1 MTTRRAARTAAT
13 SAEEKATARREL
25 AERLHN
31 SITEQVSALVDSASW
46 RAYLDHMAAFHSYS
60 TGRVAVF
67 DPANSETQEWRSA
80 A

>member
-1 MTTRRAARTAAT
+1 MTTRRAARTSAK
-13 SAEEKATARREL
+13 SAEDKAAARREL
-25 AERLHN
+25 AEQLHA
-31 SITEQVSALVDSASW
+31 SITDQVAALVDSDAW

-67 DPANSETQEWRSA
+67 NPANSETQEWRSA

>member
-1 MTTRRAARTAAT
+1 MTTRRTARTAK
-13 SAEEKATARREL
+13 SAEDKAAARRAL
-25 AERLHN
+25 AEQLHS
-31 SITEQVSALVDSASW
+31 SITDQVAALVNSDAW
-46 RAYLDHMAAFHSYS
+46 RAYLDRMAAFHSYS

>member
-1 MTTRRAARTAAT
+1 MTTSRTARTAAKI
-13 SAEEKATARREL
+13 AEEKAIARREL
-25 AERLHN
+25 AEQLHS
-31 SITEQVSALVDSASW
+31 SITDQVAALVDSDAW

>member
-1 MTTRRAARTAAT
+1 MTTRRTARTAVK
-13 SAEEKATARREL
+13 SAEEKDAARRAL
-25 AERLHN
+25 AEQLHA
-31 SITEQVSALVDSASW
+31 SITDQVAALVDSDAW

>member
-1 MTTRRAARTAAT
+1 MTTRRTARTT
-13 SAEEKATARREL
+13 VKSAEDKAAARREL
-25 AERLHN
+25 AEQLHA
-31 SITEQVSALVDSASW
+31 SITDQVAALVDSEAW

-67 DPANSETQEWRSA
+67 DPSNSGTQEWRLA